1 MDFTPLAQLK
11 KGLQNG
17 EESYLYVTFDNND
30 RKKKLKQM
38 AVFKGNGN
46 IFTHSKEHLKPLKVC
61 VAPIRD
67 KLNRSRILVRYDSRY
82 VFENL
87 CATGS

>member
-1 MDFTPLAQLK
+1 
-11 KGLQNG
+11 
-17 EESYLYVTFDNND
+17 
-30 RKKKLKQM
+30 M

-46 IFTHSKEHLKPLKVC
+46 IFTHSKEHLKPLNVC

-67 KLNRSRILVRYDSRY
+67 KLNRSFKDISEIRFKI
-82 VFENL
+82 FENL

>member
-1 MDFTPLAQLK
+1 
-11 KGLQNG
+11 
-17 EESYLYVTFDNND
+17 
-30 RKKKLKQM
+30 M

-82 VFENL
+82 SKNGFGDLDLKKGVDHDLKLEKGEVWNKI
-87 CATGS
+87 